1 LTYPLI
7 QESPRRVALATPLA
21 CPVGFDFHDAMGA
34 RRSGLEIFIAEC
46 YQRVYEAR
54 ISRFMP
60 LFIEMERQGRTQAV
74 VGLRIGSAG
83 PMFLEQYLA
92 CPVEQHIAASVNR
105 PVDRDAVVEIGN
117 LVAGERGSSP
127 ELFAVM
133 AAALE
138 QAGLQWMVFTA
149 TPQVEKLIQR
159 LNFDPLFLAEADPR
173 KLGDQVNDWG
183 SYYATRP
190 RVMAGHL
197 PTAMDMARRAPEV
210 NAIFVRHQQVI
221 RDLATRLRGYRY
233 PGRPAL

>member
-1 LTYPLI
+1 MTYPLI
-7 QESPRRVALATPLA
+7 KEPSRRLVQANPSA
-21 CPVGFDFHDAMGA
+21 CPAGFDMHDASGT
-34 RRSGLEIFIAEC
+34 RRKGLEGFVARGYKRA
-46 YQRVYEAR
+46 YQAK

-60 LFIEMERQGRTQAV
+60 LFIEMERQGKTQAV
-74 VGLRIGSAG
+74 VGLRIGSGG

-92 CPVEQHIAASVNR
+92 CPVEQQIAASVNR

-117 LVAGERGSSP
+117 LVAAERGSSP

-133 AAALE
+133 AAVLE

-159 LNFDPLFLAEADPR
+159 LNFDPLFLAEANPL
-173 KLGDQVNDWG
+173 KLGEQVNDWG

-190 RVMAGHL
+190 SVMAGHL
-197 PTAMDMARRAPEV
+197 PTAMDMARRAPAV

-221 RDLATRLRGYRY
+221 RELAGRLREHRY
-233 PGRPAL
+233 LERPL

>member
-1 LTYPLI
+1 MTYPLI
-7 QESPRRVALATPLA
+7 QESPRRAALASPAA
-21 CPVGFDFHDAMGA
+21 CQVGFDFHQASGA
-34 RRSGLEIFIAEC
+34 RRSGLERFIAEG
-46 YQRVYEAR
+46 YQRVYQAK

-60 LFIEMERQGRTQAV
+60 LFIEMERQGKTQAV
-74 VGLRIGSAG
+74 VGLRIGSGG
-83 PMFLEQYLA
+83 PMFLEQYLG
-92 CPVEQHIAASVNR
+92 CPVEQQIAASVNR

-159 LNFDPLFLAEADPR
+159 LNFDPLFLAQADPL
-173 KLGDQVNDWG
+173 KLGEQVNEWG
-183 SYYATRP
+183 SYYATCP

-197 PTAMDMARRAPEV
+197 PTAMDMARRAPAV
-210 NAIFVRHQQVI
+210 NGIFVRHQQAI
-221 RDLATRLRGYRY
+221 RDLATRLRGHRY
-233 PGRPAL
+233 PGRPLQ